1 VSRVIKI
8 IQELVEDKPGELEK
22 RFLYVI
28 LDIVKEQVEEVKKF
42 GVCASR
48 MRSRQPFDRAQGKL
62 AAGSRQQAAGS
73 RQNDIGESSDGH

>member
-8 IQELVEDKPGELEK
+8 FQILIEDKPVEFER
-22 RFLYVI
+22 RFLYVSF
-28 LDIVKEQVEEVKKF
+28 DIIKEQVEEVKKF